1 MSLGCWKDKHNLKD
15 RAISTKEGP
24 IGLQRCFQIAYK
36 KGYKVFALQGGNQCY
51 TSASAHSTYHKYGK
65 SDKCKEDGRGGES
78 ASEVYKIVEGK
89 YMNKTSYQ

>member
-1 MSLGCWKDKHNLKD
+1 MQTTHQFDFLSMEQIGYNTHLHTTL
-15 RAISTKEGP
+15 TKK
-24 IGLQRCFQIAYK
+24 C
-36 KGYKVFALQGGNQCY
+36 YKVFDLQGGNQCY

-89 YMNKTSYQ
+89 YMNKPSYQ